1 MVWCKTHQ
9 IIRIFINNRKE
20 DNFMQQK
27 RFTIGLPED
36 VYKLLKEQAE
46 RDHRTLGQQIAYL
59 LEVYVP
65 SYQKTMETTFPN
77 TFTKPIYT
85 PENPDNR
92 PIFTNNIITNNT
104 KRKEII

>member
-1 MVWCKTHQ
+1 
-9 IIRIFINNRKE
+9 
-20 DNFMQQK
+20 MQQK

-65 SYQKTMETTFPN
+65 SYQKTMENTFPN
-77 TFTKPIYT
+77 TFTKPNYT
-85 PENPDNR
+85 PENPTGQSHT
-92 PIFTNNIITNNT
+92 PTNTIVNQHTDYNT
-104 KRKEII
+104 YYTKSGKRTVIE

>member
-1 MVWCKTHQ
+1 MAL
-9 IIRIFINNRKE
+9 
-20 DNFMQQK
+20 K

-36 VYKLLKEQAE
+36 TYQILKEQAE

-65 SYQKTMETTFPN
+65 AYQKTMEV

-85 PENPDNR
+85 PENPTNA
-92 PIFTNNIITNNT
+92 PILTNDTT
-104 KRKEII
+104 TYYKKRKELI

>member
-1 MVWCKTHQ
+1 MAL
-9 IIRIFINNRKE
+9 
-20 DNFMQQK
+20 K

-36 VYKLLKEQAE
+36 IYQILKEQAE

-65 SYQKTMETTFPN
+65 SYQKTMEVTFPS

-85 PENPDNR
+85 PENP
-92 PIFTNNIITNNT
+92 TNAPTLTNDT
-104 KRKEII
+104 TAYYKKRKELI

>member
-1 MVWCKTHQ
+1 MAL
-9 IIRIFINNRKE
+9 
-20 DNFMQQK
+20 K

-36 VYKLLKEQAE
+36 TYNILKEQAE

-65 SYQKTMETTFPN
+65 AYQKTMEVTFPG

-85 PENPDNR
+85 PENPDGR
-92 PIFTNNIITNNT
+92 PTLTNDTNT
-104 KRKEII
+104 YYKRKELI